1 MKTKM
6 DGIKEGGTPVSQSIV
21 ANIQLGLPATV
32 SKLASKM
39 RFIDKIAPDL
49 KNSGVIRNTELIN
62 PFTIRASGISATNR
76 TSNAFGGIL
85 YVAGA
90 VRQDILI
97 KEGSIYKT
105 RQESTVGVDEI
116 DDLDI
121 QKKLKFINIINTYK
135 LLDEL
140 MEDEEKPDLVLLDVP
155 LLLERADAPLE
166 NRVDIVNIYNRC
178 RDTIERFWS
187 KNKNK
192 IYPFSNDGVKI
203 VSVGNKRF
211 GAIIFAL
218 TEENIGYVPDSIDKN
233 IMIKLENLMPKIQ
246 EVGIKRLMTGILV
259 KKTRT
264 AAFQFDGINKD
275 SRFEPES
282 LREVGLMGF
291 HVKAGNTTPP
301 LLVEMLGNAQDW
313 NTKMLDELASQII
326 SLIIFDQEKALPL
339 PLWYARYALKPV
351 EATEGG
357 KNRVLRYYK
366 LQAREILKN
375 EELENI
381 WKENLDAFE
390 Q

>member
-32 SKLASKM
+32 SKLALKM

-49 KNSGVIRNTELIN
+49 KKSGVVRNIELLN
-62 PFTIRASGISATNR
+62 PFTLRASGISATNR

-121 QKKLKFINIINTYK
+121 QKKLKYINIINTYK

-218 TEENIGYVPDSIDKN
+218 TEENIRYVPDSIDKN
-233 IMIKLENLMPKIQ
+233 IMIKVENLMPKIQ

-339 PLWYARYALKPV
+339 PLWYAKYALKPV

-357 KNRVLRYYK
+357 KNRVLQYYK